1 MRLRP
6 SPDLVYALAAPLVRS
21 LRSHLYGVE
30 HLRRASR
37 MSPTGTAIFCLWH
50 QSLMSVLGP
59 HQGFHVAALASL
71 SGDGQIIADY
81 MARVGVK
88 AVRGSSARGGA
99 HAAKELIGALRSG
112 YQLAIAIDG
121 PRGPFKQAK
130 TGPLE
135 VARRYGVPVVPI
147 GVRATRELHL
157 RRSWDRFR
165 IPLPRAHLAVVYGEP
180 VVYPTHEPTPAE
192 LEERR
197 RDITRRLH
205 AVEERATRIVGKRD
219 LLPVGR
225 YLSWLM
231 RSG

>member
-21 LRSHLYGVE
+21 LRTHLYGADHV
-30 HLRRASR
+30 RQAAR

-50 QSLMSVLGP
+50 QSLMEVLAP
-59 HQGFHVAALASL
+59 HQCFRVAALASL

-81 MARVGVK
+81 MKRVGVRP
-88 AVRGSSARGGA
+88 VRGSSARGGA
-99 HAAKELIGALRSG
+99 HAAKELIEALRSG

-130 TGPLE
+130 SGPLE

-147 GVRATRELHL
+147 GVRATRELRL

-165 IPLPRAHLAVVYGEP
+165 VPLPRAHLAVVYGEP
-180 VVYPTHEPTPAE
+180 IVYPPSEPTAAE

-205 AVEERATRIVGKRD
+205 QCESRAARIVGKRD
-219 LLPVGR
+219 QYPVPR
-225 YLSWLM
+225 FLDWLS
-231 RSG
+231 GC